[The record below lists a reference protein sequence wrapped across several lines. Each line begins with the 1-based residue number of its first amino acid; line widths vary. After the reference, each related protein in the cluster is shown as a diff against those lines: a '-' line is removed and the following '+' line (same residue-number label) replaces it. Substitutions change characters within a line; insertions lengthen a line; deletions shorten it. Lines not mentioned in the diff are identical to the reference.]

1 MFCRI
6 RMWWVQWT
14 RKQGPG
20 STATV
25 SKFQIRSLARWLRSL
40 PIQSR
45 SEGKSVREWM
55 RVPLVSVLQT
65 HSSQVFVFTGNKT
78 LTSSYIYCKVFTLFR
93 WIILKSLNKIGQVIR
108 KLQLFKKSMLHH
120 LRPMI
125 KFSHVKSA
133 PSGSVGRHDDLW
145 SHTWNLFGNKTLHIQ
160 DYFLLYCHKWDF
172 RTMCQL
178 FQGCESICE

>member
-1 MFCRI
+1 MFCRR

-45 SEGKSVREWM
+45 SEGKSVREWT

-78 LTSSYIYCKVFTLFR
+78 LTSSYFYCKVFTLFR

-108 KLQLFKKSMLHH
+108 KLQLLKNLADIWGQWSYFHC
-120 LRPMI
+120 
-125 KFSHVKSA
+125 SA
-133 PSGSVGRHDDLW
+133 PSGSVGRHES
-145 SHTWNLFGNKTLHIQ
+145 SHTWNLKETKPHIK
-160 DYFLLYCHKWDF
+160 LL
-172 RTMCQL
+172 L
-178 FQGCESICE
+178 L